1 MTAPVA
7 HDPAKPFDVVVTDM
21 RMPGMSG
28 VDLQARLKAL
38 GHDLP
43 MVFVSGESRQEE
55 IIAARSMIAN
65 LENQLEFLRVEV
77 KELRRGNLG
86 EIKKELASA
95 RAHAATLFQLVA
107 TKNRIIEEQAATMKK
122 FIKNPH
128 KVPFD
133 PTKTMKSTKR

>member
-1 MTAPVA
+1 MNTKMILMLLCTPTLASCAALEYYAEAAEDDAYTALYA
-7 HDPAKPFDVVVTDM
+7 QHAQM
-21 RMPGMSG
+21 
-28 VDLQARLKAL
+28 
-38 GHDLP
+38 
-43 MVFVSGESRQEE
+43 QEE

-65 LENQLEFLRVEV
+65 LENQVEFLRVEV